1 VSGDSDADT
10 GVGASAGAGAD
21 VRVDDEADVDP
32 LSVVVVTVQE
42 YYYIPRFLRSV
53 LASDAVEVVEI
64 LTMPPSLGTES
75 TPRFALD
82 LLRRFGPRVFA
93 QHVAF
98 YAKYATLDAV
108 HRVTGTGEPFSARTL
123 AARRDIDHEHVTDVN
138 DPSVFRR
145 LTEREFDVLVSVAAT
160 QKFEPDLL
168 ATPNRCAVNVHS
180 SLLPEYRGVSP
191 SFWTL
196 LRGEDRT
203 GITVHYMDEGLD
215 TGAVIA
221 QEPLPIREGDTLHS
235 LNARV
240 AERGSEV
247 LLDALE
253 QVRAGTVTAT
263 PIDAE
268 EGSYF
273 SLPEGEDV
281 RAFRRRGREFY

>member
-1 VSGDSDADT
+1 MTGDAEP
-10 GVGASAGAGAD
+10 VAGAEAEAETEPDGD
-21 VRVDDEADVDP
+21 TEADAAP
-32 LSVVVVTVQE
+32 LRVVVVTVQE
-42 YYYIPRFLRSV
+42 YYYIPKFLRGV
-53 LASDAVEVVEI
+53 LDSEAVEVVEL

-108 HRVTGTGEPFSARTL
+108 NRIRGAGEPFSARTL
-123 AARRDIDHEHVTDVN
+123 AARRGIDHAHVTDVN
-138 DPSVFRR
+138 DPSVVER
-145 LTEREFDVLVSVAAT
+145 LADREFDVLLSVAAT
-160 QKFEPDLL
+160 QKFEADLL
-168 ATPNRCAVNVHS
+168 ATPDRCAVNVHS

-196 LRGEDRT
+196 LHGEDRT

-215 TGAVIA
+215 TGDVIA

-253 QVRAGTVTAT
+253 QVRAGTVTGT

-273 SLPEGEDV
+273 SLPEREDV
-281 RAFRRRGREFY
+281 RAFRERGREFY